1 MNDFT
6 FKNSTTKVINT
17 AEYQEYLEYL
27 EEEAMAKHPEDFCFQ
42 APNRDSYTESEL
54 DIFAF
59 ENQLNEDM
67 AILSNE
73 NLQAS

>member
-6 FKNSTTKVINT
+6 FKSPTTKVINT

-27 EEEAMAKHPEDFCFQ
+27 EEEAMAKRPDDFCFQ
-42 APNRDSYTESEL
+42 APDRDNYTESEL
-54 DIFAF
+54 DIFALQ
-59 ENQLNEDM
+59 NQLNDDM